1 MKLLC
6 KCHGVSGSCSVRIC
20 WKTMANF
27 REVGESLKDKF
38 DGAARVKLNNKK
50 KKVKMAVSCKLIY
63 MYI

>member
-50 KKVKMAVSCKLIY
+50 KKVKMAALF
-63 MYI
+63 M